1 VTARP
6 HRRARRAFWTLL
18 ALSILLV
25 GGLSRALQAP
35 PSPRTVLAVAVLGTL
50 TVAAIG
56 LAARLLLALTGRLRP
71 HSGPAASGAVKNRRP
86 HGRASGPDRPGP

>member
-1 VTARP
+1 MTARP
-6 HRRARRAFWTLL
+6 RRRARPAFWTIL

-35 PSPRTVLAVAVLGTL
+35 PSPRTALAVAVLGTL

-71 HSGPAASGAVKNRRP
+71 HSGPAASGAVNNRHA
-86 HGRASGPDRPGP
+86 HGKASGTDRPGP